1 MQMGDILTV
10 CRKYLERM
18 KFKTGDKVYRK
29 KDSKKKVY
37 TVVLARG
44 WSSKKQCHYYVLED
58 QNGKLDPLFWYEY
71 QLDFIQQ

>member
-1 MQMGDILTV
+1 MNVGEIMTV
-10 CRKYLERM
+10 CMKYLERM

-44 WSSKKQCHYYVLED
+44 WSIKKQCHYYVLED
-58 QNGKLDPLFWYEY
+58 QKGKLDPLFWYED
-71 QLDFIQQ
+71 QLELIEQ